1 MGNFSD
7 PELADRKLVITFG
20 IITAAVVI
28 AASILGL
35 AVEESTALFIIMS
48 IVFVAL
54 LAACSIA
61 ILAVLGKIAGKIGDI
76 SEVAR
81 QLEAISGNVDKCR
94 SELSEVNR
102 NTRLSETAKRIAFR
116 EADRQTLCEAVYE
129 KLQQKDFDTAN
140 EIIDEIAHS
149 KIYLELVKQ
158 LRQEAEKYRNAN
170 EEERIN
176 QTIAQ
181 INKLLDNHQWAKA
194 SIQIE
199 RLISSAPDSE
209 KAKSMRQKLYDKK
222 EQRKRELLQEWD
234 ESVKRQDTDRSLEI
248 LKELDLYLT
257 PNEGLALQ
265 EAAKDV
271 FRTKLHNLGVQFSIA
286 VTGKDWK
293 QALETGQ
300 KIIEEFPN
308 SKMAT
313 EIRDKINA
321 LKQRAQEAE
330 NSARK

>member
-1 MGNFSD
+1 MLS
-7 PELADRKLVITFG
+7 
-20 IITAAVVI
+20 
-28 AASILGL
+28 
-35 AVEESTALFIIMS
+35 
-48 IVFVAL
+48 
-54 LAACSIA
+54 
-61 ILAVLGKIAGKIGDI
+61 KIAGTIADT
-76 SEVAR
+76 SELSQQIA
-81 QLEAISGNVDKCR
+81 AISGNVDKCR
-94 SELSEVNR
+94 SELSDINR

-158 LRQEAEKYRNAN
+158 LRKEVEKYRNAN
-170 EEERIN
+170 EEERVN

-181 INKLLDNHQWAKA
+181 INKLLDNNQWTKA
-194 SIQIE
+194 SVQIE
-199 RLISSAPDSE
+199 RLISSAPNSE
-209 KAKSMRQKLYDKK
+209 KAKSMRQKLFDKK

-234 ESVKRQDTDRSLEI
+234 ESVKRQETDRSLEI

-271 FRTKLHNLGVQFSIA
+271 FRTKLHNLGVRFSIA
-286 VTGKDWK
+286 VTGKDWE
-293 QALETGQ
+293 QALKTGQ
-300 KIIEEFPN
+300 EIIEEFPN
-308 SKMAT
+308 SKMAA

-321 LKQRAQEAE
+321 LKKRATEGKNVNQ
-330 NSARK
+330 K

>member
-1 MGNFSD
+1 M
-7 PELADRKLVITFG
+7 G
-20 IITAAVVI
+20 II
-28 AASILGL
+28 
-35 AVEESTALFIIMS
+35 
-48 IVFVAL
+48 FVAL
-54 LAACSIA
+54 LVACSIA
-61 ILAVLGKIAGKIGDI
+61 ILAMLSKIAGTIADT
-76 SEVAR
+76 SELSQQIA
-81 QLEAISGNVDKCR
+81 AISGNVDKCR
-94 SELSEVNR
+94 SELSDINR

-158 LRQEAEKYRNAN
+158 LRKEVEKYRNAN
-170 EEERIN
+170 EEERVN

-181 INKLLDNHQWAKA
+181 INKLLDNNQWTKA
-194 SIQIE
+194 SVQIE
-199 RLISSAPDSE
+199 RLISSAPNSE
-209 KAKSMRQKLYDKK
+209 KAKSMRQKLFDKK

-234 ESVKRQDTDRSLEI
+234 ESVKRQETDRSLEI

-271 FRTKLHNLGVQFSIA
+271 FRTKLHNLGVRFSIA
-286 VTGKDWK
+286 VTGKDWE
-293 QALETGQ
+293 QALKTGQ
-300 KIIEEFPN
+300 EIIEEFPN
-308 SKMAT
+308 SKMAA

-321 LKQRAQEAE
+321 LKKRATEGKNVNQ
-330 NSARK
+330 K

>member
-1 MGNFSD
+1 MGNWSD
-7 PELADRKLVITFG
+7 PEMADRKLVITFG
-20 IITAAVVI
+20 IITAAVII

-35 AVEESTALFIIMS
+35 FAEQSIALFIIMG
-48 IVFVAL
+48 IIFVAL
-54 LAACSIA
+54 LVACSIA
-61 ILAVLGKIAGKIGDI
+61 ILAMLSKIAGTIADT
-76 SEVAR
+76 SELSQQIA
-81 QLEAISGNVDKCR
+81 AISGNVDKCR
-94 SELSEVNR
+94 SELSDINR

-158 LRQEAEKYRNAN
+158 LRKEVEKYRNAN
-170 EEERIN
+170 EEERVN

-181 INKLLDNHQWAKA
+181 INKLLDNNQWTKA
-194 SIQIE
+194 SVQIE
-199 RLISSAPDSE
+199 RLISSAPNSE
-209 KAKSMRQKLYDKK
+209 KAKSMRQKLFDKK

-234 ESVKRQDTDRSLEI
+234 ESVKRQETDRSLEI

-271 FRTKLHNLGVQFSIA
+271 FRTKLHNLGVRFSIA
-286 VTGKDWK
+286 VTGKDWE
-293 QALETGQ
+293 QALKTGQ
-300 KIIEEFPN
+300 EIIEEFPN
-308 SKMAT
+308 SKMAA

-321 LKQRAQEAE
+321 LKKRATEGKNVNQ
-330 NSARK
+330 K

>member
-1 MGNFSD
+1 MV
-7 PELADRKLVITFG
+7 DRKFVITFG
-20 IITAAVVI
+20 IITAAVII

-35 AVEESTALFIIMS
+35 FAEQSIALFIIMG
-48 IVFVAL
+48 IIFVAL
-54 LAACSIA
+54 LVACSIA
-61 ILAVLGKIAGKIGDI
+61 ILAMLSKIAGTIADT
-76 SEVAR
+76 SELSQQIA
-81 QLEAISGNVDKCR
+81 AISGNVDKCR
-94 SELSEVNR
+94 SELSDINR

-158 LRQEAEKYRNAN
+158 LRKEVEKYRNAN
-170 EEERIN
+170 EEERVN

-181 INKLLDNHQWAKA
+181 INKLLDNNQWTKA
-194 SIQIE
+194 SVQIE
-199 RLISSAPDSE
+199 RLISSAPNSE
-209 KAKSMRQKLYDKK
+209 KAKSMRQKLFDKK

-234 ESVKRQDTDRSLEI
+234 ESVKRQETDRSLEI

-271 FRTKLHNLGVQFSIA
+271 FRTKLHNLGVRFSIA
-286 VTGKDWK
+286 VTGKDWE
-293 QALETGQ
+293 QALKTGQ
-300 KIIEEFPN
+300 EIIEEFPN
-308 SKMAT
+308 SKMAA

-321 LKQRAQEAE
+321 LKKRATEGKNVNQ
-330 NSARK
+330 K